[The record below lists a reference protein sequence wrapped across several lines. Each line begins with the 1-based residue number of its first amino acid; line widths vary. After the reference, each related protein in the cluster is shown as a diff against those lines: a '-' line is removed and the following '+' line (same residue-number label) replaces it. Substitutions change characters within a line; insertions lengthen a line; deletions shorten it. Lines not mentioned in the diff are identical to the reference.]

1 MSIQMHGLWAATLYE
16 ALAEMC
22 AMAADCR
29 SRKPLV
35 HVWASPSVEYDETE
49 WTEFWTRFEEEFSLE
64 GQPYFEA
71 EHLKW
76 GKGGR
81 TSRHRHR
88 VYLRVDLDGRAI
100 PMRHTVPRLEKL
112 SRISEFLHGEAFT
125 SGSYNASVL
134 KYLRREGLDDIAN
147 AMDRQG
153 LGHHRASALCSA
165 AERAIAERSSDVAP
179 DEAKRL
185 IFDLL
190 TSSGGVRDI
199 AAVFEATGLRL
210 ALGKKAIVAVTPKG
224 NRIPVLRAFN
234 QVARRRGGERLK
246 KADLDTLLKD
256 AELPDAETLG
266 PQKHLRSDFIQHV
279 GAERRGR
286 REASPERMTPSY
298 EDAPYLEEKVP
309 KDTLPDFD
317 PIDVSR
323 LTAAQE
329 KALREW
335 NEYLFAAPELK
346 AAQDEIEA
354 SSVNETPQ
362 SKLRI
367 SCSGDL
373 AKSGS
378 LARQAWKTHFNA
390 GLAGL
395 PDVVAEKITWVDQ
408 GNPDCYRIGLKETG
422 AIITVEPTLIS
433 TSAAAQETP
442 EIMVQIAVSMG
453 WAEVEVHSDDQ
464 AWSEA
469 VTRAAIRAGLAI
481 ANPELRPIAEDET
494 ERMAIKAFVREW
506 LAARSRFLE
515 SRNADAIPNWA
526 QTVKNLLARP
536 KTVTVMSPE
545 LYEMLLRDMGSYE
558 DFEHTARIDFADD
571 EISEPALIKGP

>member
-1 MSIQMHGLWAATLYE
+1 MICGLVTHTGSAALATHLLSAHDNEDVSIQMHGLWAGTLYE
-16 ALAEMC
+16 ALVEMR

-29 SRKPLV
+29 SRKPIV
-35 HVWASPSVEYDETE
+35 HAWASPSVEYDETE

-71 EHLKW
+71 EHLKR

-100 PMRHTVPRLEKL
+100 PMLHTVPRLEKL

-125 SGSYNASVL
+125 SGTYNASVL
-134 KYLRREGLDDIAN
+134 KYLRREGLGDIAN
-147 AMDRQG
+147 AMERHG
-153 LGHHRASALCSA
+153 LGHHRASSLCSA
-165 AERAIAERSSDVAP
+165 AERAIAEKSSDIAP

-190 TSSGGVRDI
+190 TSSCGGRDI
-199 AAVFEATGLRL
+199 SAAFEAIGLRL
-210 ALGKKAIVAVTPKG
+210 AIGKKAIVAVTPKG

-286 REASPERMTPSY
+286 RETSPERIAPSY
-298 EDAPYLEEKVP
+298 EDVPNPEEKVP
-309 KDTLPDFD
+309 RVSLPDFD
-317 PIDVSR
+317 PIDISR
-323 LTAAQE
+323 LTAAQQ

-335 NEYLFAAPELK
+335 NECLFTTPELK
-346 AAQDEIEA
+346 AAQADIEA
-354 SSVNETPQ
+354 SFVDEKPLSN
-362 SKLRI
+362 LRI

-378 LARQAWKTHFNA
+378 MARRVWKPHFKA

-395 PDVVAEKITWVDQ
+395 PDVVADKIAWVDR
-408 GNPDCYRIGLKETG
+408 GSPDCYRIGLKETG
-422 AIITVEPTLIS
+422 AVITVDPTLIS
-433 TSAAAQETP
+433 TSAATQDTP

-453 WAEVEVHSDDQ
+453 WPRH
-464 AWSEA
+464 
-469 VTRAAIRAGLAI
+469 R
-481 ANPELRPIAEDET
+481 
-494 ERMAIKAFVREW
+494 
-506 LAARSRFLE
+506 
-515 SRNADAIPNWA
+515 
-526 QTVKNLLARP
+526 
-536 KTVTVMSPE
+536 
-545 LYEMLLRDMGSYE
+545 
-558 DFEHTARIDFADD
+558 
-571 EISEPALIKGP
+571 